1 MDTHDSTA
9 PFRVFMALH
18 GTISEAP
25 QLLNFDSDANPEQAF
40 HSDADPAP
48 SPQNYSDPD
57 PQHYLALTFPSVSVS
72 IHRSMRE
79 RAHFVAISFSGSQSS
94 TTALK
99 DTNHSGALHNK
110 LSH

>member
-18 GTISEAP
+18 DTISEAP

-48 SPQNYSDPD
+48 SPQNYLDPD
-57 PQHYLALTFPSVSVS
+57 PQHYLALAYPSVSVS
-72 IHRSMRE
+72 IHLSMKE
-79 RAHFVAISFSGSQSS
+79 RAHFVVIFSIGSQSN
-94 TTALK
+94 TTALQ
-99 DTNHSGALHNK
+99 DINQ
-110 LSH
+110 